1 MAKAIDSISII
12 GSGNVAFH
20 LGRAFRGQI
29 TINTVY
35 SRNAKS
41 GQELANELS
50 AKFTSKIADIP
61 LSDLALIC
69 VNDDEIGN
77 VIDQLSIEQ
86 SVAYTSGSVG
96 LNQLPQRDDLGVFYP
111 LQTFS
116 KNRETNIFEVPFFIE
131 ATNEVFA
138 QDLFDLAWMLSRKV
152 SFANSTDRKN
162 LHVAAVMVNNFVN
175 HLNLLAKDFTESKNL
190 NWDHLKPLIKE
201 TAAKLQDINPSDSQT
216 GPAIRGDEST
226 ISSHLDLLGGNT
238 KEIYKLLSESI
249 QKQHSK

>member
-35 SRNAKS
+35 SRNTKS

-50 AKFTSKIADIP
+50 AKFTSNIADIP
-61 LSDLALIC
+61 LPDLALIC

-96 LNQLPQRDDLGVFYP
+96 LNQLAQRDYLGVFYP

-116 KNRETNIFEVPFFIE
+116 ENRETNIFEVPFFIE

-138 QDLFDLAWMLSRKV
+138 QELFDLAWTLSRKV

-175 HLNLLAKDFTESKNL
+175 HLNLLAKDFAESKNL

-226 ISSHLDLLGGNT
+226 ISSHLDLLEGNT

-249 QKQHSK
+249 QKQHNK